1 MAVESGPLSLGTR
14 SALAATT
21 AQTLLP
27 VIWLMFHIKH
37 KDVAAHDISC
47 LIGIGNLYYG
57 DGWPQNPHQLI
68 LETNDDLP
76 LTDLVRYRN
85 IPE

>member
-1 MAVESGPLSLGTR
+1 MAVESGTLSLGTR

-21 AQTLLP
+21 VQPLLL
-27 VIWLMFHIKH
+27 VISLMFHIKH
-37 KDVAAHDISC
+37 ENVAAHDISC
-47 LIGIGNLYYG
+47 LIGNLYYG
-57 DGWPQNPHQLI
+57 DGLPQNLHQLI

-85 IPE
+85 ISE